1 MVPSARRFVQIG
13 DFVPVQRC
21 SPGKEIMRP
30 PPTKPTPTKPIRVLL
45 IDDEPIVRAGMRLL
59 LKNQRKS
66 LMVHEAGNHQE
77 ALTIASQEPPDI
89 ILLDLKPDDDRS
101 LNALPELLSA
111 TNHAAVI
118 VLTSLENPQVYERAI
133 SLGAMGLVQ
142 KKQEPAA
149 LFEAIDRVHAG
160 QVWFGHSVLAGIL
173 KTKAQTL
180 EKGTDKADPEAARL
194 ASLTERERQII
205 TLIGD
210 GLNTEQMAARLFIA
224 ESTVR
229 NHVASIFKKLNVP
242 DRLCL
247 AVYAYRHGLNKAPSQ
262 HH

>member
-1 MVPSARRFVQIG
+1 
-13 DFVPVQRC
+13 
-21 SPGKEIMRP
+21 
-30 PPTKPTPTKPIRVLL
+30 
-45 IDDEPIVRAGMRLL
+45 VRAGLSLL

-66 LMVHEAGNHQE
+66 VVVNEAQSSTE
-77 ALTIASQEPPDI
+77 AIAFASLEPPDV
-89 ILLDLKPDDDRS
+89 ILLDLKSGDES
-101 LNALPELLSA
+101 NLNALPELLSA

-118 VLTSLENPQVYERAI
+118 VLTSLENPRVYERAI
-133 SLGAMGLVQ
+133 ALGAMGLVQ
-142 KKQEPAA
+142 KKQKPET

-173 KTKAQTL
+173 EDKAQKVESL
-180 EKGTDKADPEAARL
+180 ADKADPEADRL

-205 TLIGD
+205 SLIGD

-229 NHVASIFKKLNVP
+229 NHVASIFRKLNVS

-247 AVYAYRHGLNKAPSQ
+247 AVYAYRHGLHQAPSQ